1 MKYKSTRGQV
11 SGLGF
16 SDALLMG
23 LASDNGLLVPET
35 IPDVRSRLGAWQS
48 LSFVELAQEIMPLF
62 IDDIEPETLKRLVA
76 ESYASFDHDDV
87 VGMEQLDDLI
97 ILELF
102 HGPTLAFKDVALQLL
117 GKLFEHV
124 LGERGQRLNILGATS
139 GDTGS
144 AAIDGVR
151 GQRNVDIFIM
161 YPKGRVSP
169 LQELQMTTVAD
180 ENVHCIELEGSFDD
194 CQNIMK
200 TVFADADY
208 KAKYQLGAVN
218 SVNWARVLAQIVYY
232 GYASL
237 RGSQASTFC
246 VPTGNFGNVFAAYLA
261 QRMGFPI
268 RHLLVATNENDIL
281 ARFFATGSYSR
292 GDVHQTLSPAMDIQV
307 ASNFE
312 RFLYYYFDQD
322 SLATDAIHAGLRRK
336 WRSQYRCAAGRS
348 IDDQCGGY
356 PRADLESDAR
366 CLSTVRLCIGPTYC
380 GWLLR
385 RTCIAR
391 KNEASPEAGIV
402 VVGTAH
408 PAKFPEAVHE
418 ATGVLPTHPTLQAL
432 DGYHAPPVAALRDR
446 RGEGLSGGK
455 LSRPLVLRLVRSTD
469 SFLDEVW
476 DKTFNALGQFAE
488 LMHLAGRRRSGI
500 VGKRAIVIIPNR

>member
-11 SGLGF
+11 SGIGF

-62 IDDIEPETLKRLVA
+62 IDDIETETLKRLVA
-76 ESYASFDHDDV
+76 ESYASFDHDEV
-87 VGMEQLDDLI
+87 VGLQQLDELTV
-97 ILELF
+97 LELF

-144 AAIDGVR
+144 AAIEGVR

-180 ENVHCIELEGSFDD
+180 DNVHCIEVDGSFDD

-200 TVFADADY
+200 IVFADAEY

-237 RGSQASTFC
+237 RGEQAPTFC

-268 RHLLVATNENDIL
+268 HHLLVATNDNDIL
-281 ARFFATGSYSR
+281 ARFFATGRYSR

-312 RFLYYYFDQD
+312 RFLFYYFDQD
-322 SLATDAIHAGLRRK
+322 AQRLTQFMQDF
-336 WRSQYRCAAGRS
+336 AANG
-348 IDDQCGGY
+348 
-356 PRADLESDAR
+356 
-366 CLSTVRLCIGPTYC
+366 
-380 GWLLR
+380 
-385 RTCIAR
+385 
-391 KNEASPEAGIV
+391 EASIGAPPEEALMSSTAVTQEQTIQAMRDVHQRFGYVLDPHTAVGYYAAKNWQQNSETTSAGDTV

-408 PAKFPEAVHE
+408 PAKFPEAVVQ
-418 ATGVLPTHPTLQAL
+418 ATGVQPTHPTLQAL
-432 DGYHAPPVAALRDR
+432 DGLPMR
-446 RGEGLSGGK
+446 RQSLPCDIEAVK
-455 LSRPLVLRLVRSTD
+455 AYLVESLA
-469 SFLDEVW
+469 DE
-476 DKTFNALGQFAE
+476 
-488 LMHLAGRRRSGI
+488 
-500 VGKRAIVIIPNR
+500 

>member
-16 SDALLMG
+16 SDALLIG

-62 IDDIEPETLKRLVA
+62 IDDIETETLKRLVA
-76 ESYASFDHDDV
+76 ESYASFDHDEV
-87 VGMEQLDDLI
+87 VGLQQLDELTV
-97 ILELF
+97 LELF

-144 AAIDGVR
+144 AAIEGVR

-180 ENVHCIELEGSFDD
+180 DNVHCIEVDGSFDD

-200 TVFADADY
+200 TVFADAEY

-237 RGSQASTFC
+237 RGEQAPTFC

-268 RHLLVATNENDIL
+268 HHLLVATNDNDIL
-281 ARFFATGSYSR
+281 ARFFATGRYSR

-312 RFLYYYFDQD
+312 RFLFYYFDQD
-322 SLATDAIHAGLRRK
+322 AQRLTQFMQDF
-336 WRSQYRCAAGRS
+336 AANG
-348 IDDQCGGY
+348 
-356 PRADLESDAR
+356 
-366 CLSTVRLCIGPTYC
+366 
-380 GWLLR
+380 
-385 RTCIAR
+385 
-391 KNEASPEAGIV
+391 EASIGAPPEEALMSSTAVTQEQTIQAMRDVHQRFGYVLDPHTAVGYYAAKHWQQNSETTSAGDTV

-408 PAKFPEAVHE
+408 PAKFPEAVVQ
-418 ATGVLPTHPTLQAL
+418 ATGVQPTHPTLQAL
-432 DGYHAPPVAALRDR
+432 DGLPMR
-446 RGEGLSGGK
+446 RQSLPCDIEAVK
-455 LSRPLVLRLVRSTD
+455 AYLVES
-469 SFLDEVW
+469 
-476 DKTFNALGQFAE
+476 
-488 LMHLAGRRRSGI
+488 LAGE
-500 VGKRAIVIIPNR
+500 

>member
-62 IDDIEPETLKRLVA
+62 IDDIETETLKRLVA
-76 ESYASFDHDDV
+76 ESYASFDHDEV
-87 VGMEQLDDLI
+87 VGLQQLDELTV
-97 ILELF
+97 LELF

-144 AAIDGVR
+144 AAIEGVR

-180 ENVHCIELEGSFDD
+180 DNVHCIEVDGSFDD

-200 TVFADADY
+200 TVFADAEY

-237 RGSQASTFC
+237 RGEQAPTFC

-268 RHLLVATNENDIL
+268 HHLLVATNDNDIL
-281 ARFFATGSYSR
+281 ARFFATGRYSR

-312 RFLYYYFDQD
+312 RFLFYYFDQD
-322 SLATDAIHAGLRRK
+322 AQRLTQFMQDF
-336 WRSQYRCAAGRS
+336 AANG
-348 IDDQCGGY
+348 
-356 PRADLESDAR
+356 
-366 CLSTVRLCIGPTYC
+366 
-380 GWLLR
+380 
-385 RTCIAR
+385 
-391 KNEASPEAGIV
+391 EASIGAPPEEALMSSTAVTQEQTIQAMRDVHQRFGYVLDPHTAVGYYAAKNWQQNSETTSAGDTV

-408 PAKFPEAVHE
+408 PAKFPEAVVQ
-418 ATGVLPTHPTLQAL
+418 ATGVQPTHPTLQAL
-432 DGYHAPPVAALRDR
+432 DGLPMR
-446 RGEGLSGGK
+446 RQSLPCDIEAVK
-455 LSRPLVLRLVRSTD
+455 AYLVESLA
-469 SFLDEVW
+469 DE
-476 DKTFNALGQFAE
+476 
-488 LMHLAGRRRSGI
+488 
-500 VGKRAIVIIPNR
+500 

>member
-11 SGLGF
+11 SGIGF

-62 IDDIEPETLKRLVA
+62 IDDIETETLKRLVA
-76 ESYASFDHDDV
+76 ESYASFDHDEV
-87 VGMEQLDDLI
+87 VGLQQLEDLTV
-97 ILELF
+97 LELF

-144 AAIDGVR
+144 AAIEGVR

-180 ENVHCIELEGSFDD
+180 DNVHCIELEGSFDD

-200 TVFADADY
+200 TVFADAEY

-237 RGSQASTFC
+237 RSEQAPTFC

-268 RHLLVATNENDIL
+268 HHLLVATNDNDIL
-281 ARFFATGSYSR
+281 ARFFATGRYSR

-322 SLATDAIHAGLRRK
+322 AQRLTQFMQDF
-336 WRSQYRCAAGRS
+336 AANGEAS
-348 IDDQCGGY
+348 IGAPPKEALMSSAAVTREQTLQAMRDVHQRFGY
-356 PRADLESDAR
+356 VLDPHTAVGYYAAKNHLQ
-366 CLSTVRLCIGPTYC
+366 G
-380 GWLLR
+380 
-385 RTCIAR
+385 
-391 KNEASPEAGIV
+391 NEANSAGNMV

-408 PAKFPEAVHE
+408 PAKFPDAVVQ
-418 ATGVLPTHPTLQAL
+418 ATGVQPTHPTLQAL
-432 DGYHAPPVAALRDR
+432 DGLPMR
-446 RGEGLSGGK
+446 RQSLPCDIDAVK
-455 LSRPLVLRLVRSTD
+455 AYLVES
-469 SFLDEVW
+469 
-476 DKTFNALGQFAE
+476 
-488 LMHLAGRRRSGI
+488 LAG
-500 VGKRAIVIIPNR
+500 